1 MVYIWQPISQ
11 AYFFFFGHINLR
23 CASLYNE
30 GLYFLGLFLRG
41 NSLRVLFRQHP
52 PPSLVGK
59 PLASDWFESLLI
71 YISLVAR

>member
-1 MVYIWQPISQ
+1 MYRYGVHLAANLSG
-11 AYFFFFGHINLR
+11 FFFFGHINLR

-52 PPSLVGK
+52 LGK
-59 PLASDWFESLLI
+59 PLAFDWFESLLI